1 MATTPHEA
9 TPLGELIAYHRRRR
23 GLSQVKLAGLLGR
36 SESWLSQV
44 ERGTRSIDRISVL
57 LEVARALDVSP
68 TDLAPGSFLLDDAQP
83 EHPTVR
89 TLRMALTGHE
99 TLAAL
104 LGDRQDEALEP
115 PDLDHLRT
123 QVERTWELVHASR
136 YQELSESLPALLV
149 VMEAAPRRLD
159 GDDRAAAFALL
170 AELHQATAALLAK
183 LGATDLAWMA
193 AERAYLAAERGGDP
207 LLAAVSDFRLAH
219 AFNSAGRR
227 SQAQRVAT
235 VAATALE
242 PSAGPEATPELLSV
256 WGALHLIAAVIASR
270 QGDRDLALEHLGK
283 AQTAAD
289 WIGQD
294 RNDYHTEFGPTNLAL
309 HAVAVSVELG
319 DAGEAIRTAE
329 TVDASPLS
337 PERRA
342 RFLIDLARAHA
353 QRRRASETVRVLQ
366 EAEDY
371 APEQVRSH
379 QHVREMVRDLLRGE
393 RRAVNPELRRL
404 AQRVG
409 VLP

>member
-1 MATTPHEA
+1 VATTPQDA

-123 QVERTWELVHASR
+123 QVARTWELVHASR

-170 AELHQATAALLAK
+170 AELHLAAAALLAK

-235 VAATALE
+235 VAAKALE

-270 QGDRDLALEHLGK
+270 QGDRDLALEHLGT

-289 WIGQD
+289 WIGED
-294 RNDYHTEFGPTNLAL
+294 RNDYHIEFGPTNVAL

-329 TVDASPLS
+329 AVDASPLS

-353 QRRRASETVRVLQ
+353 QRRRAAETVRVLQ

>member
-1 MATTPHEA
+1 VATTPHEA

-123 QVERTWELVHASR
+123 QVERTWELVHTSR